1 MSTSA
6 SLTTLKPLIVC
17 ITTNCG
23 KCLKRWEYQPTIPV
37 FWEACIQDK
46 KWRWNDTWFKI
57 GKGVHQDCILSPCLF
72 NSHAVYIKGNAVQCS
87 SVTQSCP
94 TLWDPMNCNTSGLP
108 VHQQFPE
115 FTRTHVRWW
124 LPGGSDG
131 KASVYNAGDLDSI
144 PWSGRSPGEGNG
156 NPLQYSCLENPME
169 GEAW

>member
-94 TLWDPMNCNTSGLP
+94 TLWEHMNRSTPGLP
-108 VHQQFPE
+108 LH
-115 FTRTHVRWW
+115 HK
-124 LPGGSDG
+124 LPGFTQTHAHRVSD
-131 KASVYNAGDLDSI
+131 AIQPSHLLF
-144 PWSGRSPGEGNG
+144 SPSALAP
-156 NPLQYSCLENPME
+156 NPSHHQGLFQ
-169 GEAW
+169 